1 MRFSSSPAEMM
12 QATPSSVAKEVVA
25 TIGETVFWRRRPSAI
40 GPGLPTSAVA
50 QVGSYLGYT
59 GRGANLVLTA
69 AYADHSDV
77 PFALVGR
84 LGLSYCEP

>member
-1 MRFSSSPAEMM
+1 MASF
-12 QATPSSVAKEVVA
+12 
-25 TIGETVFWRRRPSAI
+25 